1 MNALRGFSLFTN
13 SRSLVL
19 SLAGAATL
27 LAVTGCAS
35 HPYYAAAPP
44 PPPQAYE
51 QRPPLIELADRNGF
65 QTGNTDGARD
75 AYDGRRF
82 NPQHT
87 RAFHDT
93 PGYNPN
99 LGPFEPYRRAFR
111 DAYLRGYDAGFRRQT
126 PQ

>member
-75 AYDGRRF
+75 AYDGRQG
-82 NPQHT
+82 NHSEASKVPGGCT
-87 RAFHDT
+87 TGAAHDQS
-93 PGYNPN
+93 G
-99 LGPFEPYRRAFR
+99 
-111 DAYLRGYDAGFRRQT
+111 
-126 PQ
+126 